1 MWRDIALAN
10 RPALLNE
17 LDSYIAQVTH
27 LRELLAKQEG
37 AGLEA
42 IFARARDARQSWIA
56 AIEAAEQQRPHEQGG
71 D

>member
-1 MWRDIALAN
+1 
-10 RPALLNE
+10 
-17 LDSYIAQVTH
+17 

-37 AGLEA
+37 TGLEA